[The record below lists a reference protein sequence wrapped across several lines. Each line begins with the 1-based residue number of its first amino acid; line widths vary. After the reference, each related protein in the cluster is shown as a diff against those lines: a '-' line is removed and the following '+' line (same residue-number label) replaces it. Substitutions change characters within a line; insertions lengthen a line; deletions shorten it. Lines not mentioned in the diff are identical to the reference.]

1 MKPPFWRFLEPV
13 MHRLRHL
20 TLALLIFYAATTSA
34 ESRFSG
40 NATLAKPAES
50 SASADGR
57 FDISADLRPAAVT
70 QRSGRFALEA
80 KLQPNAKS
88 IATACGPVADNIFK
102 NGFE

>member
-1 MKPPFWRFLEPV
+1 
-13 MHRLRHL
+13 MHRAHHL
-20 TLALLIFYAATTSA
+20 TLPLLVFYAATATA

-40 NATLAKPAES
+40 SATLAKPEAP

-57 FDISADLRPAAVT
+57 FNISADLRPAAVT
-70 QRSGRFALEA
+70 QSGGRFALEA

-88 IATACGPVADNIFK
+88 IATACGPVGDDIFK